1 MCQALPD
8 GYAELKIYAKVSSKV
23 KMDKDITL
31 TNSQI
36 SFYDSHA
43 ATNTLST
50 SIFVLIIFLL
60 KNPLYFF
67 SFHEI
72 LPIY

>member
-1 MCQALPD
+1 
-8 GYAELKIYAKVSSKV
+8 
-23 KMDKDITL
+23 MDKDITL

-67 SFHEI
+67 SFYEM